1 MPKDRVKPLD
11 ITSRNSNTLTAGTLR
26 VINEDGLSGPCFMI
40 RITNASNQSI
50 VISYDG
56 VTDHDVLL
64 DDSVL
69 EVNFQNNSRPG
80 NQVALLPTGT
90 KVWVKGTAGTGFIY
104 LSGFYQ
110 ES

>member
-26 VINEDGLSGPCFMI
+26 VINEDGLEGACFMI

-56 VTDHDVLL
+56 VTDHEVLL
-64 DDSVL
+64 DDSVMEL
-69 EVNFQNNSRPG
+69 YFQNNGRPG
-80 NQVALLPTGT
+80 NNVALLAQGT
-90 KVWVKGTAGTGFIY
+90 KVWIKGTAGAGFIY

-110 ES
+110 E